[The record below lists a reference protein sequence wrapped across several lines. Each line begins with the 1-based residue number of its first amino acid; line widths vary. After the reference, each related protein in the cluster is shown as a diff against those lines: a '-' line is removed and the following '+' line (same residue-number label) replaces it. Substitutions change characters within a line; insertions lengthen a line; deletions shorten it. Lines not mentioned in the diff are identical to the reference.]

1 MAIKGQKF
9 KTYSNEIKKEA
20 IRLHVEEK
28 WTYRR
33 ITEHF
38 EIQDQSRVKK
48 WMKSYRE
55 LGEFG
60 LLDQRGRRKEYIDQD
75 RYVQTLKREN
85 EMLKKCLE
93 IWMQEVNRTN
103 IESLRAP
110 QKNFPLSTCVNSL
123 GSLEVD
129 ITLS

>member
-1 MAIKGQKF
+1 MAKKGQKY
-9 KTYSNEIKKEA
+9 KSYSDEVKKEA

-38 EIQDQSRVKK
+38 EIQDKDRVKK
-48 WMKSYRE
+48 WMRKYRE

-60 LLDQRGRRKEYIDQD
+60 LLDQRGRREEYLDQD
-75 RYVQTLKREN
+75 RYVQKLKREN

-93 IWMQEVNRTN
+93 IWMKEVRKKA
-103 IESLRAP
+103 SP
-110 QKNFPLSTCVNSL
+110 
-123 GSLEVD
+123 
-129 ITLS
+129 